1 MKTLWTLPVASTAL
15 LGTGPA
21 LEMRLRRDVA
31 LSFAYEGDE
40 DGIHT
45 VSVVFQG
52 VEAFKCTYHLARDKS
67 VLAAYDKVVDVG
79 SSPWLEELRRVLDTN
94 RSDASGLAH
103 LMIDFDDGPTYEFVC
118 RSFRIDETVAE
129 GHDSASRT

>member
-31 LSFAYEGDE
+31 LSFAYEGQADE
-40 DGIHT
+40 IHT
-45 VSVVFQG
+45 TSVVFQG
-52 VEAFKCTYHLARDKS
+52 VEAFKCTYLLARDKS
-67 VLAAYDKVVDVG
+67 VLAAYDRVVDAG
-79 SSPWLEELRRVLDTN
+79 SSPWLEELRRVLDANGADT
-94 RSDASGLAH
+94 SGLLH

-118 RSFRIDETVAE
+118 RSFRIDERVAE
-129 GHDSASRT
+129 GREAPSGP

>member
-1 MKTLWTLPVASTAL
+1 MKTMWTLPVASTGL
-15 LGTGPA
+15 LGTGPV

-31 LSFAYEGDE
+31 LSFSYEGDDDE
-40 DGIHT
+40 THT

-52 VEAFKCTYHLARDKS
+52 VEAFKCTYLLARDES
-67 VLAAYDKVVDVG
+67 ALAAYDKVVDVG
-79 SSPWLEELRRVLDTN
+79 SSPWLEEIRRVLDAN
-94 RSDASGLAH
+94 RGDASGLVH

-129 GHDSASRT
+129 